1 LKGNHPPK
9 TLSETT
15 SDSSKQKMNYPL
27 DLSFKILAIAR
38 QLSVTDSTGRVALYV
53 KQKAFKLKEAVT
65 VFGDAE
71 QTQPLY
77 TINADR
83 VIDFSARYHF
93 SNGNGQHLGSI
104 KRQGMKSLWRSR
116 YDIMDGE
123 AVTMTIHE
131 ENPWTKVF
139 DGILGELPIVGMF
152 SGYLF
157 HPAFVV
163 QRDNGEVVMRLEKQ
177 PAFFE
182 GRFKVERLATMSEV
196 EETRALLSLLMMVL
210 LERSKG

>member
-1 LKGNHPPK
+1 
-9 TLSETT
+9 
-15 SDSSKQKMNYPL
+15 MNYPL

-38 QLSVTDSTGRVALYV
+38 QLSVTDSTGRLALYV

-65 VFGDAE
+65 VFSDAE

-93 SNGNGQHLGSI
+93 TNGKGQHLGSI

-139 DGILGELPIVGMF
+139 DGLLCELPIVGMF

-182 GRFKVERLATMSEV
+182 GRFKVEKLATMSEV